1 MCAIWF
7 VQGSAHKQY
16 MKKID
21 HSNNRGLTEGSE
33 LLLSST
39 EFNEGNGDRPG
50 FLSATVNTKL
60 TPFQGKM
67 TDAEK
72 IVFQS
77 GVREF
82 LQDMLEKEANVKNLY
97 VVSCTIT
104 KHELP
109 YEKDPNILRL
119 QNVISAQHR
128 ENDGD
133 AAISETKFGE
143 IIVNLLNIFDDKLI
157 NVWREYENNSIITV
171 GETELN
177 FNTVEKVIVEID
189 RPQASRK
196 RIGLMTIIISSCI
209 GVLLFALA
217 IAIKRKRFEEKNASE
232 SASLTGFPF
241 AKSKLSSHKN
251 IQDLIKR
258 DDFTF
263 APYTDVQLAP
273 PRRQRHNRYSKMKA
287 NVTDQDTSNDDQE
300 YGIVGLPACSSGEI
314 TFDDDSIVSKLSGNP
329 SALKAVC
336 FAPPGKLGVA
346 IDTINRNPVVHRVSD
361 GSPLTGI
368 LRRLDVI
375 IAVDDVDTTSMSA
388 AEVTSLMTKRMGTS
402 RKITYMRGEVVQ
414 QFLMERENSFQ

>member
-1 MCAIWF
+1 MARNLFAIIMCAIWF

-217 IAIKRKRFEEKNASE
+217 IAIKRKR
-232 SASLTGFPF
+232 
-241 AKSKLSSHKN
+241 
-251 IQDLIKR
+251 
-258 DDFTF
+258 
-263 APYTDVQLAP
+263 
-273 PRRQRHNRYSKMKA
+273 
-287 NVTDQDTSNDDQE
+287 
-300 YGIVGLPACSSGEI
+300 
-314 TFDDDSIVSKLSGNP
+314 
-329 SALKAVC
+329 
-336 FAPPGKLGVA
+336 
-346 IDTINRNPVVHRVSD
+346 
-361 GSPLTGI
+361 
-368 LRRLDVI
+368 
-375 IAVDDVDTTSMSA
+375 
-388 AEVTSLMTKRMGTS
+388 
-402 RKITYMRGEVVQ
+402 
-414 QFLMERENSFQ
+414 